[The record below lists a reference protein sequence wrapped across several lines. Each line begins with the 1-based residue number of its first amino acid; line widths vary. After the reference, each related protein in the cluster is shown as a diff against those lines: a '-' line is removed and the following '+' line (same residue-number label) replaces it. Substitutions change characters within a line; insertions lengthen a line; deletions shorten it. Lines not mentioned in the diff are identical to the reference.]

1 MDSSKSESLVSLHG
15 LSVVVTGVA
24 SPVGDQ
30 IARRLATAGANVT
43 GCFRGRSSSLDDLGE
58 VPGLTLMQGN
68 LLDAGFTQALPP
80 MDAVVHCAARTD
92 SAPVSTMLESNVSAT
107 QQLADSAIQLGCRTW
122 IQMSTISVH
131 GLVTSEVID
140 HETGFINLSAYG
152 QTKRLAEMLLE
163 DRSRDLGVKSLRL
176 PAVLVPQANS
186 HWPAR
191 TLALAR
197 ANSPITLHN
206 PDSLFNGVV
215 HIDDLS
221 LFIANLLSSKV
232 VGFDAFPL
240 GTRTPISIRDI
251 VKQICQKVGSRSVVV
266 CSDSNE
272 RPTRIED
279 SYARTS
285 LGYSSKSVAQAIDE
299 YIASE
304 GSHSK

>member
-1 MDSSKSESLVSLHG
+1 MDSSQSGSSVSLHG

-24 SPVGDQ
+24 SPVGDR
-30 IARRLATAGANVT
+30 IARSLATAGATVT
-43 GCFRGRSSSLDDLGE
+43 GCFRGRSSSLDVLGE

-92 SAPVSTMLESNVSAT
+92 AAPVSTMLESNVLAT

-131 GLVTSEVID
+131 GLVSSKVID
-140 HETGFINLSAYG
+140 RSTGFMNLSAYG
-152 QTKRLAEMLLE
+152 HTKRLAEMLLE

-176 PAVLVPQANS
+176 PAVLVPRAKS

-197 ANSPITLHN
+197 SNSPITLHN
-206 PDSLFNGVV
+206 PNSLFNGVV

-221 LFIANLLSSKV
+221 LFILKLLSGKV

-240 GTRTPISIRDI
+240 ATRTPISIQDV
-251 VKQICQKVGSRSVVV
+251 VKQIFQKVESGSVVV
-266 CSDSNE
+266 CLDSNE
-272 RPTRIED
+272 RPTRIND
-279 SYARTS
+279 SYARKS

-299 YIASE
+299 YIESE
-304 GSHSK
+304 GSHTK